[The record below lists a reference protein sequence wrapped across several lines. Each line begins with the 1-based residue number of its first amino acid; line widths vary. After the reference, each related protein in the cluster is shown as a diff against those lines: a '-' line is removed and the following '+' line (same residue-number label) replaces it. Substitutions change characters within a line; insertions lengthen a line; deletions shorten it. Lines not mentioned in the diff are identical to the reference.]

1 MSLLLDTSVLIDV
14 QRRHPPALTWL
25 SRQQRTALFASSITV
40 FELNVGADRPGTA
53 QVIRRMLEAVSVIEV
68 DAAMAEKAAGI
79 FRRYAPSHGVD
90 EFDALIAA
98 TALVAHLPLVTLN
111 TKHFPGVKD
120 VRKPY

>member
-1 MSLLLDTSVLIDV
+1 MSLLLDTSVLIDI
-14 QRRHPPALTWL
+14 QRRHAPATAWL
-25 SRQQRTALFASSITV
+25 AKQQRTPLFASSITV
-40 FELNVGADRPGTA
+40 FELNVGADRSGTA

-79 FRRYAPSHGVD
+79 FRRYAPSRGVD

-98 TALVAHLPLVTLN
+98 TALVARLPLVTLN
-111 TKHFPGVKD
+111 VKHFPGVKD